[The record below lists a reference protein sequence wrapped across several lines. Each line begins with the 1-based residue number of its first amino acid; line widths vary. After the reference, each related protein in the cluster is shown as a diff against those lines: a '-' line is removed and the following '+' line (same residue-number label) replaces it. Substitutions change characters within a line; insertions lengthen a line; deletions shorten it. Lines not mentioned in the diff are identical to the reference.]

1 MSRNTPRIIS
11 WIKSAR
17 KDFNAFPAAAQ
28 DEILDALTLA
38 ADGLQPDAAKPM
50 KGLGSGVYEIALR
63 HRGDAYRTVYTLQIQ
78 DRIWVV
84 HAFKKKSKSGI
95 KTPKPDIDLIKERI
109 KRIKEMYQ

>member
-11 WIKSAR
+11 WIKAAR
-17 KDFNAFPAAAQ
+17 KDFDAFPAAAR

-38 ADGLQPDAAKPM
+38 ADGLQPDLAKPM

-63 HRGDAYRTVYTLQIQ
+63 HRGDAYRTVYTLQTQ
-78 DRIWVV
+78 DRIWVI